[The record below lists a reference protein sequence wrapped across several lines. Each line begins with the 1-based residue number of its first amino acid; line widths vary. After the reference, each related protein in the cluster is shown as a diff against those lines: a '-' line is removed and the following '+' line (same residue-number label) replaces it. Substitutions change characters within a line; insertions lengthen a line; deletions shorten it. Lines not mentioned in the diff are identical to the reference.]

1 MAKVTIADRIR
12 LIKAGYTKSD
22 IEELLNLETEPDEPA
37 GDPEPEEPE
46 PEPEEPEPEPDP
58 EPNYAD
64 DIAKLSAQLE
74 DLTKLFQE
82 SNRNYTEGKKTDPA
96 DGEDILKQIIE
107 KGVI

>member
-37 GDPEPEEPE
+37 GD

>member
-46 PEPEEPEPEPDP
+46 PEPDP

-82 SNRNYTEGKKTDPA
+82 SNRNYAEGKKTDPA

>member
-37 GDPEPEEPE
+37 VD